1 MNNRM
6 KILSTILTV
15 SVGANI
21 FSILTIRNKDK
32 LRDATLGEAWRN
44 INYLENLLD
53 EEAYKTWAMKVHTDV
68 LFYQAIKKD
77 DPLPWDV

>member
-1 MNNRM
+1 MNDRM

-21 FSILTIRNKDK
+21 FLILTIRNKDK
-32 LRDATLGEAWRN
+32 LRDATLDEAFRN

-53 EEAYKTWAMKVHTDV
+53 EEAYETWAMKVHTDV
-68 LFYQAIKKD
+68 LFYQAIGKD
-77 DPLPWDV
+77 DPLPW

>member
-1 MNNRM
+1 MDYRM

-21 FSILTIRNKDK
+21 FLILTIRNKDK
-32 LRDATLGEAWRN
+32 LRDATLDEAFRN

-53 EEAYKTWAMKVHTDV
+53 EEAYETWAMKVHTDV
-68 LFYQAIKKD
+68 LFYQAIGKD
-77 DPLPWDV
+77 DPLPW